1 MNRKTYRRIALAIT
15 LIPAGLMRADD
26 MKLWYQQPANDAMDE
41 ALPIGNGRIGGVVFG
56 GVESERIQLNEDSLW
71 TGNDHDYG
79 DYQTL
84 GDLYVGFQTG
94 PKPEVSCPSGQ
105 HASTDA
111 EEVASTMDH
120 DPTTK
125 WCVEMQGQPVV
136 WQASAVAGA
145 PAGTSYTLTS
155 ANDVPE
161 RDPSSWEFAGSM
173 DGQDWTVLDKHDN
186 ESPFEKRG
194 QAKTF
199 TYSDPTAYHFY
210 RITFTKN
217 NGDRLFQIADIDVPA
232 LAPSTG
238 THEVAN
244 YRRELDLNTALAHT
258 EFTRDGVVHRRDV
271 FASNPDQVIVLR
283 WTADKPGSVTGA
295 VELKGTH
302 RESTIASDGT
312 LTFSGQLGNGL
323 QYETIARVIAH
334 GGKTNV
340 LDDRI
345 QLQNCD
351 DVEVLLVAGTD
362 YIFDYAR
369 HNLSG
374 EDPHTRLLAQLD
386 AASAKSYDGLKTAQ
400 EKDHQSIFNR
410 VTVDLGKS
418 SDDQIALPID
428 KRKVGAATTVD
439 PELEAL
445 LFQYGRYLL
454 ISCSRPGGLPANLQG
469 LWNDSNQPAWNCDY
483 HANINLQMN
492 YWGAETTN
500 MSECAI
506 PLFDWM
512 KCLLEP
518 WRKNTAQEPDF
529 ALSGGQSL
537 RGWAIRTGENTWGAG
552 TFLWDKT
559 ANAWLCQHLWE
570 HYAFGLDKD
579 YLRNTAYPIMKE
591 TCEFWEDHLK
601 TLDDGRLVV
610 PHGWSPEHGPEE
622 DGTSYNQEIVWDLF
636 NNYVEASDALGIDH
650 DYRDKIAAMRDKLAT
665 PGIGSWGQLL
675 EWMTEKHDGSELDT
689 PNDHHRHTSHLFAV
703 YPGRQI
709 SVLKTPDLAKAAKV
723 SLDARGPVGDV
734 REWSF
739 AWRTAL
745 YARLHDG
752 EDAHAMLQNLFS
764 NRNTCL
770 NLFGF
775 HPPMQMDGNFGITAG
790 MAEMLMQSHEGEINL
805 LPALPVAW
813 ANGSVKGLRAR
824 GGFEVDIDWK
834 NGKLAGA
841 TIRSVNGTGGQIRYG
856 DLTAKVA
863 LQPGRSVRLDENLR
877 PSLL

>member
-1 MNRKTYRRIALAIT
+1 
-15 LIPAGLMRADD
+15 
-26 MKLWYQQPANDAMDE
+26 
-41 ALPIGNGRIGGVVFG
+41 
-56 GVESERIQLNEDSLW
+56 
-71 TGNDHDYG
+71 
-79 DYQTL
+79 
-84 GDLYVGFQTG
+84 
-94 PKPEVSCPSGQ
+94 
-105 HASTDA
+105 
-111 EEVASTMDH
+111 
-120 DPTTK
+120 
-125 WCVEMQGQPVV
+125 
-136 WQASAVAGA
+136 
-145 PAGTSYTLTS
+145 
-155 ANDVPE
+155 
-161 RDPSSWEFAGSM
+161 
-173 DGQDWTVLDKHDN
+173 
-186 ESPFEKRG
+186 
-194 QAKTF
+194 
-199 TYSDPTAYHFY
+199 
-210 RITFTKN
+210 
-217 NGDRLFQIADIDVPA
+217 
-232 LAPSTG
+232 
-238 THEVAN
+238 
-244 YRRELDLNTALAHT
+244 
-258 EFTRDGVVHRRDV
+258 
-271 FASNPDQVIVLR
+271 VIVLR

-775 HPPMQMDGNFGITAG
+775 HPPMRMDGNFGITAG